1 MQIPMKSELKV
12 SKGISFLENL
22 LFNPSMKFKMFF
34 WHCCAILLISCS
46 KEGDAV
52 VSENERQ
59 LEIPLSSVDYGSM
72 DNWYFHPDQTLN
84 FLKTYDLDIAV
95 IDENLS
101 ISSTVEVSNN
111 AAINTGIDVFWVH
124 PTHLINPPT
133 SPGTVAIE
141 NQDTSFIGLS
151 ILAQGALLAK
161 YGRFY
166 APKYRQATPASF
178 LSAFYTEEERA
189 AALLETYSDIKA
201 SFQNYL
207 DNHNNGNKIILAGHS
222 QGSFLLAML
231 VRDLFDTNPELREKL
246 VTAALGG
253 MGYVYALDNST
264 LGGWWQNIGLCKTTS
279 ECGCVHYWRSYEN
292 DETIPEP
299 ETTFPSYSETLVNSG
314 LVYRTTDKNK
324 DTFYQDNLIFDSQSS
339 PLRYIT
345 PGIPYSFSNGANF
358 VAFDNMYTARFKR
371 ASSQRTGLAVDY
383 IANASDQRPN
393 ELENLES
400 PIIFSDGDYHV
411 KDYHIY
417 IWALMQQIDVKITN
431 CQ

>member
-1 MQIPMKSELKV
+1 MKNLWT
-12 SKGISFLENL
+12 FLL
-22 LFNPSMKFKMFF
+22 LFF
-34 WHCCAILLISCS
+34 ILSCS
-46 KEGDAV
+46 SDQEEQKPEPNV
-52 VSENERQ
+52 I
-59 LEIPLSSVDYGSM
+59 EIPISTIDYNSLT
-72 DNWYFHPDQTLN
+72 NWYFHPNQPFN
-84 FLKTYDLDIAV
+84 FLKNYDLDIAV

-101 ISSTVEVSNN
+101 ISSNIEVSNN
-111 AAINTGIDVFWVH
+111 AATNTGIDVFWVH
-124 PTHLINPPT
+124 PTHLENPPT
-133 SPGTVAIE
+133 FPSTVSID
-141 NQDTSFIGLS
+141 NQDTNYIGLT

-178 LSAFYTEEERA
+178 LSTFHTEEERA
-189 AALLETYSDIKA
+189 AGLLETYSDIKA

-264 LGGWWQNIGLCKTTS
+264 LGGWWQNIGLCKATS

-292 DETIPEP
+292 DKTIPEP
-299 ETTFPSYSETLVNSG
+299 NSTFPSYSETLVNSG
-314 LVYRTTDKNK
+314 LVYRTTDENN
-324 DTFYQDNLIFDSQSS
+324 DTFFQDNLIFDTQSS

-345 PGIPYSFSNGANF
+345 PGTQYDFSNGANF

-371 ASSQRTGLAVDY
+371 ESNIKTGLAVNY
-383 IANASDQRPN
+383 IANTSDQRPN

-400 PIIFSDGDYHV
+400 SILFTDGNFHV

-417 IWALMQQIDVKITN
+417 IWALMQQIDEKIN
-431 CQ
+431 VCL

>member
-1 MQIPMKSELKV
+1 ML
-12 SKGISFLENL
+12 SFLKMNS
-22 LFNPSMKFKMFF
+22 NWKFRYQV
-34 WHCCAILLISCS
+34 WTTVLWII
-46 KEGDAV
+46 G
-52 VSENERQ
+52 
-59 LEIPLSSVDYGSM
+59 I
-72 DNWYFHPDQTLN
+72 FHPDQPLN

-111 AAINTGIDVFWVH
+111 SAINTGIDVFWVH

-141 NQDTSFIGLS
+141 NQDTNFIGLS

-231 VRDLFDTNPELREKL
+231 VRDLFDTNPELRDKL

-264 LGGWWQNIGLCKTTS
+264 LGGWWQNIGLCKATN
-279 ECGCVHYWRSYEN
+279 ECGCV
-292 DETIPEP
+292 
-299 ETTFPSYSETLVNSG
+299 
-314 LVYRTTDKNK
+314 
-324 DTFYQDNLIFDSQSS
+324 
-339 PLRYIT
+339 
-345 PGIPYSFSNGANF
+345 
-358 VAFDNMYTARFKR
+358 
-371 ASSQRTGLAVDY
+371 
-383 IANASDQRPN
+383 
-393 ELENLES
+393 
-400 PIIFSDGDYHV
+400 
-411 KDYHIY
+411 
-417 IWALMQQIDVKITN
+417 
-431 CQ
+431 